1 MREFFLDPRTRRTD
15 CLNGYGIQ
23 WRSVT
28 ECYLDSTGTFRDAI
42 GSSQCILDEVRMAS
56 PPGTYTTL
64 AHHGRAPVRHLALC
78 GQSTGDGG

>member
-23 WRSVT
+23 WRSFT

-42 GSSQCILDEVRMAS
+42 ISIRGTRTDAGRSKHRSINTRAQPQNAEQGH
-56 PPGTYTTL
+56 PPL
-64 AHHGRAPVRHLALC
+64 VIR
-78 GQSTGDGG
+78 